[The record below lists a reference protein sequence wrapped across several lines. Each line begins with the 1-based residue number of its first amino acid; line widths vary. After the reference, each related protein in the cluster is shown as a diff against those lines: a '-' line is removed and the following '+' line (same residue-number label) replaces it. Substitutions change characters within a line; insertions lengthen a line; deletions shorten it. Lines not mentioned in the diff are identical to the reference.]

1 MEYLAIYVI
10 DVFVVRLLFLTISV
24 TVNIR
29 GMIYPKFKFAKNYSR
44 NSTGYVRPTK
54 CFHFLIR
61 KRKTL
66 PK

>member
-44 NSTGYVRPTK
+44 NFTGYVRPT
-54 CFHFLIR
+54 
-61 KRKTL
+61 
-66 PK
+66 